1 MKYSESGVNIDKG
14 IESINKIK
22 EIVKKTFNI
31 NVISDIGGFGS
42 MYNAKFNDYKEPI
55 LVSSADGVGTKLLIA
70 EKMNM
75 FENTGKDI
83 VNHSINDI
91 LAVGAKPL
99 YFLDY
104 IGCGKVDPST
114 VEIIVQSMS
123 EACLQSDVSLIGGEL
138 AEMSTIYGNTHYDIV
153 GFITGVM
160 EKNKAITG
168 EKINADDFII
178 GLHSNGFH
186 TNGYSLIRKII
197 DDNNIDLLSTYGTM
211 EKPLYQELLK
221 PHKAYLKSVMPLID
235 ESIVN
240 GIAHLTGGGF
250 YDNIKRILPDS
261 IEARVYSEQWEIPEL
276 FKFFVEK
283 GNLEINESFRVF
295 NMGIGMILFISKEN
309 LVAVEK
315 SLKTTKTNY
324 SIIGKT
330 INGSK
335 KVVVE

>member
-14 IESINKIK
+14 IESISRIK

-42 MYNAKFNDYKEPI
+42 MYNGRFNDYKEPI

-104 IGCGKVDPST
+104 IGCGKVDPNT
-114 VEIIVQSMS
+114 VETIVKSMS
-123 EACLQSDVSLIGGEL
+123 EACLESGVSLIGGEL

-160 EKNKAITG
+160 EKSKAITG
-168 EKINADDFII
+168 EKINTDDFII

-197 DDNNIDLLSTYGTM
+197 DDNNIDLQITHGTM

-221 PHKAYLKSVMPLID
+221 PHRSYLRSVMPLID
-235 ESIVN
+235 ENLIN

-250 YDNIKRILPDS
+250 YDNIKRVLPDN
-261 IEARVYSEQWEIPEL
+261 IEARIYSEQWEIPEL
-276 FKFFVEK
+276 FNFFVEK

-295 NMGIGMILFISKEN
+295 NMGIGMVLFVGKEN
-309 LVAVEK
+309 LVEAEK
-315 SLKTTKTNY
+315 LLNSTKTDY

-330 INGSK
+330 IKGLK
-335 KVVVE
+335 GVIIE

>member
-14 IESINKIK
+14 IESINRIK

-31 NVISDIGGFGS
+31 NVVSDIGGFGS
-42 MYNAKFNDYKEPI
+42 MYSAKFNDYKEPI

-104 IGCGKVDPST
+104 IGCGKVNPNT
-114 VEIIVQSMS
+114 VEIIVKSMT
-123 EACLQSDVSLIGGEL
+123 EACLEADVSLIGGEL

-168 EKINADDFII
+168 EKINVDDFII
-178 GLHSNGFH
+178 GLHSSGFH

-197 DDNNIDLLSTYGTM
+197 EDKDIDLQVIQGTM

-221 PHKAYLKSVMPLID
+221 PHKSYLKNVIPLIN
-235 ESIVN
+235 ENLVN
-240 GIAHLTGGGF
+240 GIAHITGGGF
-250 YDNIKRILPDS
+250 YDNIERILPDN
-261 IEARVYSEQWEIPEL
+261 IEARIYSEKWEIPEL
-276 FKFFVEK
+276 FKFFAEK
-283 GNLEINESFRVF
+283 GNLEISESFRVF

-309 LVAVEK
+309 LVKAEK
-315 SLKTTKTNY
+315 LLNSTKSEY

-330 INGSK
+330 IKNTK
-335 KVVVE
+335 KVVIE

>member
-14 IESINKIK
+14 IESINRIK
-22 EIVKKTFNI
+22 KIVKKTFNI

-42 MYNAKFNDYKEPI
+42 MYNARFNDYKEPI

-104 IGCGKVDPST
+104 IGCGKVDPNT
-114 VEIIVQSMS
+114 VEIIVRSMS
-123 EACLQSDVSLIGGEL
+123 EACLEGNVSLIGGEL

-160 EKNKAITG
+160 EKEKAITG
-168 EKINADDFII
+168 EKINVDDFII
-178 GLHSNGFH
+178 GLYSDGFH

-197 DDNNIDLLSTYGTM
+197 DDNNIDLQSTYGTM
-211 EKPLYQELLK
+211 KKPLFQELLK

-235 ESIVN
+235 ENLIN
-240 GIAHLTGGGF
+240 GIAHITGGGL
-250 YDNIKRILPDS
+250 YDNVKRILPENT
-261 IEARVYSEQWEIPEL
+261 EARIYFEQWEIPEL

-283 GNLEINESFRVF
+283 GNLEVSESFRVF
-295 NMGIGMILFISKEN
+295 NMGMGMVIFVGKEN
-309 LVAVEK
+309 LVKAEK
-315 SLKTTKTNY
+315 LLNSTKTEY

-330 INGSK
+330 IKGSK
-335 KVVVE
+335 KVVIE